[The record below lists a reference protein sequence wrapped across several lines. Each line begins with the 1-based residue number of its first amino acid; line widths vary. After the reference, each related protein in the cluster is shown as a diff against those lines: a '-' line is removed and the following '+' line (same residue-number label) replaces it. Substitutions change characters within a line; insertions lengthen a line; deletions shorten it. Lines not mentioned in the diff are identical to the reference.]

1 MATKRSDSDI
11 IAQQVASFEPAAQAS
26 IIDAMLADRSP
37 APSTPQIPER
47 TLLQRIEVEDE
58 VPLVVT
64 PSRVLVRSEHADRAA
79 QLLNAHAPGWS
90 GPTPVECGGDVP
102 LGIARFSAPS
112 TATLTTEVLDLLWD
126 AGIEAN
132 FSYITPSGPFVK
144 GGENTPEHPTGTV
157 PDWQSRSTAESGM
170 GVRIAV
176 IDTGINC
183 DKTTWGRA
191 WLRGIARTTKNR
203 DELNT
208 LGGATLDAG
217 AGHGTFVAGIVRQVA
232 PDSVVSV
239 YRALDSEGIGT
250 EESVACAILQ
260 AAADGA
266 DIINLSLGTETY
278 KDRPPVAI
286 EAALEAIPDH
296 VVVVAAAGNQGS
308 ERPYW
313 PAAFKRVIAVAA
325 LDERGAPA
333 PWSNRGPWV
342 NMSTRGA
349 GVVSTFVHGLEST
362 ARDPKPED
370 FRSTRPWAMWS
381 GTSFAAPQ
389 IAGLIA
395 VSSQGRTP
403 REAAADLVRSGTHLA
418 DFGAAIATPLPY
430 QGA

>member
-11 IAQQVASFEPAAQAS
+11 IAQQVASFEPTAQAA
-26 IIDAMLADRSP
+26 IIEAMVADRDEMN
-37 APSTPQIPER
+37 APTIPER
-47 TLLQRIEVEDE
+47 TLLQRIEVDE
-58 VPLVVT
+58 AVPLVVT
-64 PSRVLVRSEHADRAA
+64 PSRVLVRAEHADRAA

-90 GPTPVECGGDVP
+90 GPTPVVCDGDVP
-102 LGIARFSAPS
+102 LGIARFDAPTS
-112 TATLTTEVLDLLWD
+112 ATLTTDVLDLLWD

-144 GGENTPEHPTGTV
+144 GGDNTPEHPTGTV
-157 PDWQSRSTAESGM
+157 PEWRSRSAATAGM

-191 WLRGIARTTKNR
+191 WLRDIARTTKNR
-203 DELNT
+203 DQLNA
-208 LGGATLDAG
+208 LGGAILDAG

-313 PAAFKRVIAVAA
+313 PAAFKRVIGVAA
-325 LDERGAPA
+325 LDELGEPA
-333 PWSNRGPWV
+333 SWSNRGPWV

-362 ARDPKPED
+362 ARDPTPED

-389 IAGLIA
+389 ISGLIA
-395 VSSQGRTP
+395 VESKGRTP

-418 DFGAAIATPLPY
+418 DFGAAIATPLTY

>member
-1 MATKRSDSDI
+1 MATKRSDNDI
-11 IAQQVASFEPAAQAS
+11 IAQQVASFEPTAQAT
-26 IIDAMLADRSP
+26 IIEAMLADRTP
-37 APSTPQIPER
+37 TRTAPTIPER
-47 TLLQRIEVEDE
+47 TLLQRIEVEDDT
-58 VPLVVT
+58 PLVVT
-64 PSRVLVRSEHADRAA
+64 PSRLLVRAEHADRAA
-79 QLLNAHAPGWS
+79 KLLNAHAPGWS
-90 GPTPVECGGDVP
+90 DPTPVVCDG
-102 LGIARFSAPS
+102 GIALGLVRFVAPS
-112 TATLTTEVLDLLWD
+112 DAALTTDVLDLLWD

-157 PDWQSRSTAESGM
+157 PRWGSRSTARSGM

-191 WLRGIARTTKNR
+191 WLRGITRNAKNR
-203 DELNT
+203 DRLNA
-208 LGGATLDAG
+208 LGGAILDAG

-232 PDSVVSV
+232 PDSLVSV

-250 EESVACAILQ
+250 EESVACAIMQ

-296 VVVVAAAGNQGS
+296 VVVVAAAGNQAS

-325 LDERGAPA
+325 LDEHGDPA
-333 PWSNRGPWV
+333 SWSNRGPWV

-362 ARDPKPED
+362 ARDPHPED

-395 VSSQGRTP
+395 VGSQGRTA
-403 REAAADLVRSGTHLA
+403 REAAADLVRSGSHVA
-418 DFGAAIATPLPY
+418 DFGATIATPLTY
-430 QGA
+430 RDS